1 MDPMRTTRAATARGA
16 STPAGP
22 PAARAR
28 RRAAS
33 VALVAAV
40 ALAVSACG
48 NDPEPEVIGA
58 PIVLSGSPANDDAT
72 ASGTPSPA
80 PTASAQTGG
89 AAPVVAVVRDDDAE
103 VDVDD
108 QRGDGTTVL
117 VREVRL
123 PTTDGHVVVIDP
135 RSRAVLGSAP
145 VRAGTTRAVT
155 IDLTTPVQAGGE
167 LVALLYADDGD
178 GRFDPTTDAGV
189 VDDDGDAVD
198 EEFEFTVG

>member
-1 MDPMRTTRAATARGA
+1 
-16 STPAGP
+16 
-22 PAARAR
+22 
-28 RRAAS
+28 
-33 VALVAAV
+33 VALVAVV

-72 ASGTPSPA
+72 ASGTPSPT
-80 PTASAQTGG
+80 PTASAQSGG

-103 VDVDD
+103 VGVDD

-135 RSRAVLGSAP
+135 GVERCSAAP
-145 VRAGTTRAVT
+145 W
-155 IDLTTPVQAGGE
+155 
-167 LVALLYADDGD
+167 
-178 GRFDPTTDAGV
+178 
-189 VDDDGDAVD
+189 
-198 EEFEFTVG
+198 